1 MNPVFWF
8 LVIVGLIILWFMISY
23 VFPFVG
29 EKVLDQLEETMEILN
44 DTEEN
49 KEEEKESEKNE

>member
-23 VFPFVG
+23 VFPSVG
-29 EKVLDQLEETMEILN
+29 ETVLEQWEETMEILN

-49 KEEEKESEKNE
+49 KEEEKENEKNE